1 MKTILIA
8 TDGSDAARAAL
19 DVGLD
24 LAADEGA
31 GVVIARVGTLLDLGF
46 VPDARDDAPPDRL
59 PRAEQDPV
67 L

>member
-1 MKTILIA
+1 LRAFSDEERNSSRDTRIPMKTILIA

-31 GVVIARVGTLLDLGF
+31 DVVIARVGRF
-46 VPDARDDAPPDRL
+46 
-59 PRAEQDPV
+59 
-67 L
+67 